1 MPDIETV
8 ASTSDMIVNGYA
20 FSQEDDGR
28 IRVLNLNS
36 PTMAFVFDGEGN
48 VLETSMDDMELG
60 IVRGYF
66 LNNREFLGT
75 DHAQVLPIHG
85 CWILPILHLV
95 LRR

>member
-20 FSQEDDGR
+20 FSQEDDDR

-36 PTMAFVFDGEGN
+36 PTTAAVLDSEGN

-60 IVRGYF
+60 IVRGYYS
-66 LNNREFLGT
+66 NNREFLGT
-75 DHAQVLPIHG
+75 NHA
-85 CWILPILHLV
+85 
-95 LRR
+95 

>member
-20 FSQEDDGR
+20 FSQEDDDR

-36 PTMAFVFDGEGN
+36 PTTAAVLASEGN

-60 IVRGYF
+60 IVRGF
-66 LNNREFLGT
+66 FSNNREFLGT
-75 DHAQVLPIHG
+75 NHA
-85 CWILPILHLV
+85 
-95 LRR
+95 

>member
-20 FSQEDDGR
+20 FSQEDDDR

-36 PTMAFVFDGEGN
+36 PTTAAVLDGEGN

-66 LNNREFLGT
+66 SNNREFLGT
-75 DHAQVLPIHG
+75 NHA
-85 CWILPILHLV
+85 
-95 LRR
+95 

>member
-20 FSQEDDGR
+20 FSQEDDDR

-36 PTMAFVFDGEGN
+36 PTTAAVLDSEGN

-66 LNNREFLGT
+66 LSNREFLGT
-75 DHAQVLPIHG
+75 NHA
-85 CWILPILHLV
+85 
-95 LRR
+95 

>member
-1 MPDIETV
+1 MT
-8 ASTSDMIVNGYA
+8 VNGHA

>member
-20 FSQEDDGR
+20 FSQEDDDR
-28 IRVLNLNS
+28 IRALNLNS
-36 PTMAFVFDGEGN
+36 PTTAAVLDSEGN

-66 LNNREFLGT
+66 SNNREFLGT
-75 DHAQVLPIHG
+75 NHA
-85 CWILPILHLV
+85 
-95 LRR
+95 

>member
-1 MPDIETV
+1 MPDIEAV
-8 ASTSDMIVNGYA
+8 ASTADMIVNGYA

-36 PTMAFVFDGEGN
+36 PTTAAVLDSEGN

-66 LNNREFLGT
+66 SNNREFLGT
-75 DHAQVLPIHG
+75 NHA
-85 CWILPILHLV
+85 
-95 LRR
+95 

>member
-20 FSQEDDGR
+20 FTREDDGR
-28 IRVLNLNS
+28 IRALNLNS
-36 PTMAFVFDGEGN
+36 PTTAAVLDSEGN
-48 VLETSMDDMELG
+48 VLRIVEQKDANS

>member
-1 MPDIETV
+1 
-8 ASTSDMIVNGYA
+8 MIVNGYA

-36 PTMAFVFDGEGN
+36 PITASVFDSEGN

-66 LNNREFLGT
+66 LSNREFLG
-75 DHAQVLPIHG
+75 ANQS
-85 CWILPILHLV
+85 
-95 LRR
+95 

>member
-1 MPDIETV
+1 MPDIEAV
-8 ASTSDMIVNGYA
+8 ASTADMIVNGYA
-20 FSQEDDGR
+20 FSQEDDDR

-36 PTMAFVFDGEGN
+36 PTTAAVLDGEGN

-66 LNNREFLGT
+66 SNNREFLGT
-75 DHAQVLPIHG
+75 NHAKVLPIHG
-85 CWILPILHLV
+85 CRILPIFHLV

>member
-20 FSQEDDGR
+20 FSQEDDDR

-36 PTMAFVFDGEGN
+36 PTTAAVLDSEGN

-60 IVRGYF
+60 IVQGYF
-66 LNNREFLGT
+66 LNNREFLWAN
-75 DHAQVLPIHG
+75 HA
-85 CWILPILHLV
+85 
-95 LRR
+95 

>member
-1 MPDIETV
+1 MPDIEAV
-8 ASTSDMIVNGYA
+8 ASTADMIVNGYA

-36 PTMAFVFDGEGN
+36 PTTAVVLDGEGD

-66 LNNREFLGT
+66 LSNREFLG
-75 DHAQVLPIHG
+75 ANNA
-85 CWILPILHLV
+85 
-95 LRR
+95 

>member
-20 FSQEDDGR
+20 FSQEDDDR

-36 PTMAFVFDGEGN
+36 PTTAAVLDSEGN

-60 IVRGYF
+60 IVQGYF
-66 LNNREFLGT
+66 LNNREFLGVN
-75 DHAQVLPIHG
+75 HA
-85 CWILPILHLV
+85 
-95 LRR
+95 

>member
-20 FSQEDDGR
+20 FSQEDDDR

-36 PTMAFVFDGEGN
+36 PTTAAVLDSEGN

-60 IVRGYF
+60 IVQGYF
-66 LNNREFLGT
+66 SNNREFLGAN
-75 DHAQVLPIHG
+75 HA
-85 CWILPILHLV
+85 
-95 LRR
+95 

>member
-20 FSQEDDGR
+20 FSQEDDDR

-36 PTMAFVFDGEGN
+36 PTTAAVLDSEGN

-66 LNNREFLGT
+66 SNNREFLGT
-75 DHAQVLPIHG
+75 NHA
-85 CWILPILHLV
+85 
-95 LRR
+95 

>member
-20 FSQEDDGR
+20 FSQEDDDR

-36 PTMAFVFDGEGN
+36 PTTAAVLDSEGN

-60 IVRGYF
+60 TVQGYF
-66 LNNREFLGT
+66 LNNREFLGAN
-75 DHAQVLPIHG
+75 HA
-85 CWILPILHLV
+85 
-95 LRR
+95 

>member
-20 FSQEDDGR
+20 FSQEDDDR

-36 PTMAFVFDGEGN
+36 PTTAAVLDSEGN

-60 IVRGYF
+60 VVRGYF
-66 LNNREFLGT
+66 SNNREFLGAN
-75 DHAQVLPIHG
+75 HA
-85 CWILPILHLV
+85 
-95 LRR
+95 

>member
-20 FSQEDDGR
+20 FSQEDDDR

-36 PTMAFVFDGEGN
+36 PTTAAVLDSEGN

-60 IVRGYF
+60 IVRGF
-66 LNNREFLGT
+66 FSNNREFLGT
-75 DHAQVLPIHG
+75 NHA
-85 CWILPILHLV
+85 
-95 LRR
+95 

>member
-1 MPDIETV
+1 MPDIEAV
-8 ASTSDMIVNGYA
+8 ASTADMVVNGYA

-36 PTMAFVFDGEGN
+36 PTTAAVLDSEGN

-66 LNNREFLGT
+66 SNNREFLGT
-75 DHAQVLPIHG
+75 NHA
-85 CWILPILHLV
+85 
-95 LRR
+95 